1 MTYIS
6 LIEKLDAFVRK
17 YYRNKALKGVL
28 LATAIVTAGFLL
40 LAVTEYF
47 GRFGVMGRTVLFWS
61 FTVVAAGV
69 IGKMIIIPL
78 LHIARLGKIISHED
92 ASKIVG
98 DHFPEVKDKLLNT
111 LQLQGQIANHDEKS
125 DLNVDLLIA
134 SVEQRTLEL
143 SPIPFTSAIDIKEN
157 ARYLKYAIG
166 PIVVLFSVLIWRPS
180 VVSEPAERLIQ
191 HRTSFEAPSPFRFVV
206 VSVPLKAPV
215 GEGFDFVVRVEG
227 SVVPSTVYLEE
238 GENRYRMERLRGG
251 LFKYVFTSLRSD
263 AYFRC
268 SANGWN
274 SPEYT
279 LLALPVPRVLE
290 FSLGATPPSYT
301 GLEYIDQ
308 TNHGDVVVPEGTTI
322 RWECRVKDSDEF
334 RIRVGDSLVETENI
348 TGRIYAASWRAEATV
363 PYWLVPENKDLG
375 AVDSMRF
382 SLRVV
387 ADRRPVIKVVELE
400 DSTTRQLRYF
410 TGGVSDDYGFTKL
423 VFAVKKAGEK
433 SPNYTLLDRPSGK
446 TDEFFFTWDMKSLE
460 LSAGDAVEYWLEV
473 WDNDGVNGFKSSKTS
488 TRVFSAPD
496 ENELLEERDE
506 ANEEIEASI
515 EDAVE
520 KAEELRREMEAFK
533 ERLREEREMDWQDKR
548 ALEELLKKQEE
559 LRKKIDEVKK
569 ANEIKNEKLN
579 EFSPQEERIMEKQNE
594 LQKLMDEVMSDEL
607 RELYKK
613 MQELMEAMDP
623 DEIQKQL
630 EKMDVG
636 QDALEKELD
645 RALEQFKQL
654 EWEVKMDETV
664 KKLKELAEKQRDLA
678 EKTEKEELPSEDLK
692 SAQDSLNKAFEDIQ
706 KKIDELEKDNKEL
719 ENPNPM
725 LNSEGDEKSIQE
737 DQKESS
743 EELDKGKEKKAS
755 EKQKS
760 AAEKME
766 ELAQRMESMQM
777 ESESEDEQEDMDALR
792 ALLENIITLSFDEE
806 KLMGELGKTEN
817 QDPRYVIHGQTQR
830 SLKDEAKMVADS
842 LFALSLRVRQ
852 LAGAVNREIGLVN
865 HHMEKALGG
874 FGDRKT
880 AQITMNQQYVMTS
893 FNNLAL
899 LLDEA
904 LQQMQKK
911 QECKNPGSGNC
922 SKPGGSGSKPS
933 PKAGDMKKMQ
943 EALGK
948 KLEAMKKKMGE
959 NSNKGESGKRG
970 SGMSKELAEM
980 AAQQAALRQMA
991 KQKAQ
996 ELNEDGSGD
1005 GGEMKKIAEEMEDLE
1020 RDLIN
1025 RNVDI
1030 ATLERQRNILSR
1042 LLEAEE
1048 AERIRGEKDERKSRV
1063 GDQTLHPD
1071 SPQMIDYLRNKAN
1084 ELELLRT
1091 VPADLVP
1098 YYRDKVNDYFNTLG
1112 DKPEVLIP

>member
-17 YYRNKALKGVL
+17 YYRNKALKGIL
-28 LATAIVTAGFLL
+28 IATATVTAGFLL
-40 LAVTEYF
+40 FAFIEYI
-47 GRFGVMGRTVLFWS
+47 GRFGVLGRTILFWS
-61 FTVVAAGV
+61 FSIATLGV
-69 IGKMIIIPL
+69 IGKMILIPL
-78 LHIARLGKIISHED
+78 MHLARLGRIISHEE
-92 ASKIVG
+92 ASRIVG

-111 LQLQGQIANHDEKS
+111 LQLQGQIDNSSESENQHVE
-125 DLNVDLLIA
+125 LLIA
-134 SVEQRTLEL
+134 SVEQRTFEL
-143 SPIPFTSAIDIKEN
+143 SPISFTSAIDLREN

-166 PIVVLFSVLIWRPS
+166 PLVILLSVLLWKPS

-191 HRTSFEAPSPFRFVV
+191 HRTSFEAPAPFRFVV
-206 VSVPLKAPV
+206 VSIPLKAPV
-215 GEGFDFVVRVEG
+215 GEDFDLLVKVEG
-227 SVVPSTVYLEE
+227 STVPATIYLEE
-238 GENRYRMERLRGG
+238 KGNRYRMERLKGG
-251 LFKYVFTSLRSD
+251 IFRYVFSSLKAD
-263 AYFRC
+263 ATFRL
-268 SANGWN
+268 SANGW
-274 SPEYT
+274 SSSSYT
-279 LLALPVPRVLE
+279 LLALPVPTVLE
-290 FSLGATPPSYT
+290 FTLNATPPHYT
-301 GLEYIDQ
+301 GVNPIVQ
-308 TNHGDVVVPEGTTI
+308 TNHGDIVIPEGTAI
-322 RWECRVKDSDEF
+322 KWECRVKDTDNF
-334 RIRVGDSLVETENI
+334 GIRVGDSLLTTENI
-348 TGRIYAASWRAEATV
+348 TGHLYMAHWVANKTI
-363 PYWLVPENKDLG
+363 PYWLIPKNKELG
-375 AVDSMRF
+375 AVDSLRF
-382 SLRVV
+382 ALRVI
-387 ADRRPVIKVVELE
+387 ADRRPVIKVIELE

-410 TGGVSDDYGFTKL
+410 SGGVNDDYGFSKL
-423 VFAVKKAGEK
+423 AFAVKRAGEK
-433 SPNYTLLDRPSGK
+433 YPSYTLLDRPSGK
-446 TDEFFFTWDMKSLE
+446 SDEFFFTWDMTSLE

-473 WDNDGVNGFKSSKTS
+473 WDNDAINGAKSSKTS
-488 TRVFSAPD
+488 TRVFSAPN

-520 KAEELRREMEAFK
+520 RAEELRREMEAFK

-548 ALEELLKKQEE
+548 ALEELLEKQEE
-559 LRKKIDEVKK
+559 LRKNIDEVKK

-579 EFSPQEERIMEKQNE
+579 EFSPQKERIMEKQNE

-607 RELYKK
+607 RELYQK
-613 MQELMEAMDP
+613 MQELMDDMNP

-664 KKLKELAEKQRDLA
+664 EKLKELAEKQQDLA
-678 EKTEKEELPSEDLK
+678 EKTENEESTSEELKSE
-692 SAQDSLNKAFEDIQ
+692 QDSLNKAFEDIQ
-706 KKIDELEKDNKEL
+706 KKIDELEKDNKKL

-725 LNSEGDEKSIQE
+725 LDSEDDEKSIQE

-760 AAEKME
+760 AAKKME
-766 ELAQRMESMQM
+766 DLAQRMQSMQM
-777 ESESEDEQEDMDALR
+777 QSEEEDDQEDMDALR
-792 ALLENIITLSFDEE
+792 ALLENIISLSFDEE
-806 KLMGELGKTEN
+806 SLMGELGKTEN
-817 QDPRYVIHGQTQR
+817 QDPRYVTHGQTQR
-830 SLKDEAKMVADS
+830 ALKDDAKMVADS

-880 AQITMNQQYVMTS
+880 SDIIMNQQYVMTS

-922 SKPGGSGSKPS
+922 NKPGGSGSKPS

-948 KLEAMKKKMGE
+948 KLEAMKKKMGDKA
-959 NSNKGESGKRG
+959 NQGESGKRG

-980 AAQQAALRQMA
+980 AAQQAALREMA

-1005 GGEMKKIAEEMEDLE
+1005 GGEMKKIAQEMEELE

-1025 RNVDI
+1025 RDVDI

-1071 SPQMIDYLRNKAN
+1071 SPQMIDYLKNKAN
-1084 ELELLRT
+1084 EIELLRT

-1098 YYRDKVNDYFNTLG
+1098 YYRDKVNDYFNILG
-1112 DKPEVLIP
+1112 DK